1 MYRKK
6 LFSIVARTTYL
17 QIIEIGN
24 WWMRYRYLNKL
35 IKSIAIVIRLFEN
48 NRKTSGALRRSLTR
62 SFEININ
69 TSSTAA

>member
-17 QIIEIGN
+17 KIIEIGKV
-24 WWMRYRYLNKL
+24 MRYRYLNKL
-35 IKSIAIVIRLFEN
+35 IKSTAIVIRLFEN

>member
-6 LFSIVARTTYL
+6 LFSIVARTIYL
-17 QIIEIGN
+17 KIIEIGKV
-24 WWMRYRYLNKL
+24 MRYRYLNKL

>member
-6 LFSIVARTTYL
+6 LFSIVARTIYL
-17 QIIEIGN
+17 KIIEIGKV
-24 WWMRYRYLNKL
+24 MRYRYLNKL
-35 IKSIAIVIRLFEN
+35 IKSTAIVIRLFEN